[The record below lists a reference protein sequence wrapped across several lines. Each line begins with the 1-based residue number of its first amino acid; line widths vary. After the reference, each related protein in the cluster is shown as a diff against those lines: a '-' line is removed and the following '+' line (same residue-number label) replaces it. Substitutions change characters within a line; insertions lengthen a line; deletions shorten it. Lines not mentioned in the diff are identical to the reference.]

1 MGHHMTINNRDLL
14 SESIKK
20 LLNGNNIL
28 NEAEDD
34 ETNNDS
40 SDTNTDDTSS
50 EDTNSDNEESSEENT
65 ETEEENQDDSNEDD
79 SITDDSES
87 DSELDDGSE
96 ENSDE
101 DNPLDDQPEE
111 ENNETKETNSDKYLK
126 LQIFNK
132 LNDLIDVS
140 LKFKDIVNEK
150 NMESFDKNEK
160 EKMSE
165 VTVQTSNNIDSLI
178 DSINLFNNKFI
189 NNIDADKCEKLY
201 KKFEN
206 TYNEIFN
213 IYLKEYN
220 KLNKDKKSK

>member
-1 MGHHMTINNRDLL
+1 MIVGHHMTINNRDLL

-40 SDTNTDDTSS
+40 PDTNTDDTSS
-50 EDTNSDNEESSEENT
+50 EDANSDNEESSEENT
-65 ETEEENQDDSNEDD
+65 ETEEDSQDNNNEDD
-79 SITDDSES
+79 QS
-87 DSELDDGSE
+87 
-96 ENSDE
+96 
-101 DNPLDDQPEE
+101 EE
-111 ENNETKETNSDKYLK
+111 ENNEPKETNSDKYLK

-132 LNDLIDVS
+132 LNDLISVS
-140 LKFKDIVNEK
+140 LKFKDIINEK
-150 NMESFDKNEK
+150 NMKLFDKNEK
-160 EKMSE
+160 EKMNE
-165 VTVQTSNNIDSLI
+165 ITIQTSNNLDSLI

-189 NNIDADKCEKLY
+189 NNIDADKCKKLY